1 MNSGLQRIH
10 SLFTTKLFFS
20 PIGVALR
27 GSNAIGW
34 IVCPGISGSG
44 KVPEVPEGS
53 GRYRKVLES
62 SGFVD
67 ERSVRRFRKV
77 RWIPESC

>member
-1 MNSGLQRIH
+1 MGSGSFREVP
-10 SLFTTKLFFS
+10 K
-20 PIGVALR
+20 
-27 GSNAIGW
+27 GSGAFQK
-34 IVCPGISGSG
+34 VPEGSG

-67 ERSVRRFRKV
+67 ERSGRRFRKV
-77 RWIPESC
+77 LVDFGKLFDCFLLQISV